1 MVGIRGLVDPSHIH
15 ALLDFHDIP
24 GKRRKPAV
32 ERTVLTSVKALHF
45 MHQVCFGGLYDRR
58 KVETGRQSNN
68 SDPDVT
74 DDEELQDTL
83 PKQRRRL
90 LQTAA
95 ATLTPCPS
103 NHDSGPIPAS
113 PPSSGEHAEQERI
126 SDKSCTPALN
136 HCPRPDRQEARK
148 RQHRNSAGSQGT
160 TAISI
165 LLEQQTSTDQ
175 DTLSE
180 PQTMTHAARR
190 NSAS

>member
-1 MVGIRGLVDPSHIH
+1 
-15 ALLDFHDIP
+15 
-24 GKRRKPAV
+24 
-32 ERTVLTSVKALHF
+32 

-58 KVETGRQSNN
+58 KVETCRQSNN

-126 SDKSCTPALN
+126 SDKSCTPALHN
-136 HCPRPDRQEARK
+136 RARPDLKESPK
-148 RQHRNSAGSQGT
+148 RQRPNSVWTQN
-160 TAISI
+160 TADPPI
-165 LLEQQTSTDQ
+165 LLEQQITTDH
-175 DTLSE
+175 DKLSE
-180 PQTMTHAARR
+180 LQTMTNAATSKSVSVTRR
-190 NSAS
+190 PGNSASHWQKRQAWHARSAAWRQHRITK